1 MVCLLD
7 FRLEDKFSV
16 SCEPS
21 DDLKALPIFDGQKI
35 DTSGLDLRFIR
46 KYKRG
51 VLSDFPFGLRGP
63 NSCSAALRDA
73 IEELEPGIHQFVPVD
88 LFWKDGTPTGERV
101 FLMNAGQKIES
112 IDAENSQS
120 LIPSINIDGN
130 PYYQIQGI
138 GGGNYHIV
146 VKKEIVGKRHFW
158 REGGLAGQVFGAKFF
173 CSDAL
178 SDLIRSRKLKVRL
191 VPLIVV

>member
-7 FRLEDKFSV
+7 FRFEDKFSV

-51 VLSDFPFGLRGP
+51 VLSDFPFGLPGP
-63 NSCSAALRDA
+63 NTCSAALRDA

-88 LFWKDGTPTGERV
+88 LFWKDGAPTGERV

-120 LIPSINIDGN
+120 LLPSIDVDGN
-130 PYYQIQGI
+130 PYYAITGT
-138 GGGNYHIV
+138 GGRNYHIV
-146 VKKEIVGKRHFW
+146 IKRKVVGERHFW
-158 REGGLAGQVFGAKFF
+158 REGGVAGRIFGGNFF

-178 SDLIRSRKLKVRL
+178 SDLIRSRKLKVTL
-191 VPLIVV
+191 DPLIVV